1 MGDLHI
7 VRAGDDAR
15 VKPLLERVRSF
26 VAEYIVATETDL
38 DTLALWALHTWVVN
52 HYEVTP
58 YLAVM
63 SPVKRSGKTRLFEV
77 LEKLTYHPML
87 TSNVSDA
94 MLYRAIDELQPT
106 LLYDEIDQLQMK
118 DSQKGVLNSGYRKG
132 SGVLRMVGKEP
143 TTFST
148 YSPKGFASIGVSLPP
163 TLLDRSIQIH
173 LRRKLPSETVRAWR
187 EADARA
193 EAEPIREALHG
204 FADTFTRP
212 TKPMT
217 PPAFLNDREQE
228 LWTVLL
234 ELARLGGSEWHGR
247 ALAAAKAL
255 TDDAHREETDSAV
268 LLLSD
273 IREVF
278 NETGARRIWAK
289 DLLKELQNLENGT
302 YNGPALDS
310 VRSLSAA
317 IANFRI
323 RAKQIYMNK
332 QNNNGYHVTDF
343 SDAFTRYLPAP
354 PK

>member
-1 MGDLHI
+1 MVDRELHI
-7 VRAGDDAR
+7 VSTEGNAR
-15 VKPLLERVRSF
+15 LRPLLERVRAF
-26 VAEYIVATETDL
+26 VAEYIVATDTDL
-38 DTLALWALHTWVVN
+38 DTLALWAVHTWVFN
-52 HYEVTP
+52 LYDVTP

-77 LEKLTYHPML
+77 LEKLTHHPML

-143 TTFST
+143 TNFST
-148 YSPKGFASIGVSLPP
+148 YSPKAFASIGVSLPP

-173 LRRKLPSETVRAWR
+173 LRRKLPTEHVRAWR
-187 EADARA
+187 EAEARH
-193 EAEPIREALHG
+193 EAEPIREALHR
-204 FADTFTRP
+204 FAETFTRP
-212 TKPMT
+212 GAPVV

-234 ELARLGGSEWHGR
+234 ELGKLAGTDWQSRS
-247 ALAAAKAL
+247 LAAAKKL
-255 TDDAHREETDSAV
+255 TDDAHSEETDAAV

-273 IREVF
+273 IRRVF
-278 NETGARRIWAK
+278 DATKVRRIWVR
-289 DLLKELQNLENGT
+289 DLLHELQNLENGT

-310 VRSLSAA
+310 VRNLAAA
-317 IANFRI
+317 IGNFRI
-323 RAKQIYMNK
+323 RAKQIYMNGE
-332 QNNNGYHVTDF
+332 NTSGYHVSDF
-343 SDAFTRYLPAP
+343 ADAFSRYLPHA
-354 PK
+354 